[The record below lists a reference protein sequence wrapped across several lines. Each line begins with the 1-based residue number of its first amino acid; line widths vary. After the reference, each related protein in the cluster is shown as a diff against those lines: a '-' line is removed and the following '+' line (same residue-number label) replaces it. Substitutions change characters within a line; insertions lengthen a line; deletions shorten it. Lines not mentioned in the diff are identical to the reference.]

1 MASDA
6 LDKLSIRLALH
17 EAAGNRNI
25 TVPTKLL
32 RWLVDKARKPGK
44 GGHDGES
51 AG

>member
-1 MASDA
+1 MAND
-6 LDKLSIRLALH
+6 LDKLEIALALH
-17 EAAGNRNI
+17 EASGDRTI
-25 TVPTKLL
+25 RVSVKLL